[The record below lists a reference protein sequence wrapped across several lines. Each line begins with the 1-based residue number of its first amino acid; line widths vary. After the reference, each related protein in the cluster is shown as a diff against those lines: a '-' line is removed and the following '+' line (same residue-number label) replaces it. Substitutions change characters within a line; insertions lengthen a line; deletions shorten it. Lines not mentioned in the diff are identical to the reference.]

1 MHACTGNTAF
11 LICVWVWIRVFPML
25 KLIVFVTFFGVRKL
39 KVYLTRKGLHI
50 TSELDPVSPN

>member
-1 MHACTGNTAF
+1 
-11 LICVWVWIRVFPML
+11 ML